1 MIFIFY
7 KSTVKET
14 KKLKFIS
21 KTFLINEKLFH
32 LILSIQQIFP
42 ILYNHVFIFI
52 YYYFYSQLQ
61 QRIIWPSLGTI
72 LNGTTNEHY
81 SIDTAGFLRRWFLIR
96 ISWAFAYTHFC
107 YFKITRGIRTIAIIL
122 FIVTRTTKIIFI
134 NVKIFF
140 VLCIRYL
147 YSTDTHIFLNEVF
160 ASYFLFVWFRF

>member
-42 ILYNHVFIFI
+42 IHYNHVFIFI

-61 QRIIWPSLGTI
+61 QRFIWPTLGTI
-72 LNGTTNEHY
+72 LNETTNEHY
-81 SIDTAGFLRRWFLIR
+81 SIDTVCFSSQMISYVYHGLMSFFL
-96 ISWAFAYTHFC
+96 Y
-107 YFKITRGIRTIAIIL
+107 
-122 FIVTRTTKIIFI
+122 
-134 NVKIFF
+134 
-140 VLCIRYL
+140 
-147 YSTDTHIFLNEVF
+147 
-160 ASYFLFVWFRF
+160 